1 MDKAIT
7 ILKTHLSLLEATH
20 KMSNPNDEF
29 IKGLH
34 YGSEGELA
42 NVIEMLEKIMED
54 ESYYCNCNYETCN
67 FDHKPPKKKKQN
79 EGQK

>member
-20 KMSNPNDEF
+20 RISKPTDSF

-34 YGSEGELA
+34 YGSEGELV
-42 NVIEMLEKIMED
+42 NVIKMLEKISEA
-54 ESYYCNCNYETCN
+54 
-67 FDHKPPKKKKQN
+67 
-79 EGQK
+79 QK